1 MTSTRQNVQRTV
13 SSRLKAWAIKSISSL
28 LSPIADRN
36 TNSWIK
42 HSRKRQLKNHKLSR
56 QFNFFFFQRR
66 GAVHFLK
73 QFLVLHKRRDENKHL
88 YSMIQP
94 SGDYCINHVWHCC
107 HSTFPLQTV
116 YLRTKRAAAGRK
128 PGWSPR
134 FHVVRHLCTRQN
146 LAIAVQPRSTAKRRG
161 RGVTRRWGK
170 DCVERSKST
179 CPKPRPLNHKDF
191 GSWHLSMIR

>member
-13 SSRLKAWAIKSISSL
+13 SSRLKAWAIKSILSP

-42 HSRKRQLKNHKLSR
+42 HSRKRQLKNRELSR
-56 QFNFFFFQRR
+56 QLYFFFFQRR
-66 GAVHFLK
+66 GAVHLLK

-94 SGDYCINHVWHCC
+94 SGDYCVNHVWHCC
-107 HSTFPLQTV
+107 HSTFPLQMV
-116 YLRTKRAAAGRK
+116 YLCTKRAAAGRK
-128 PGWSPR
+128 PGRSPR

-146 LAIAVQPRSTAKRRG
+146 LATAVQQRATAKRRG
-161 RGVTRRWGK
+161 REVTRRWGK
-170 DCVERSKST
+170 DCVERRKST
-179 CPKPRPLNHKDF
+179 CPQLRPLAHNDF
-191 GSWHLSMIR
+191 GSQHLSMIR